1 LTAPYHLGGPE
12 WTKVEQQAVLR
23 GNAPAKIDDKGRLKV
38 PNGFRA
44 LVQQS
49 YGREVFV
56 TSLSGES
63 VRIYPMPVWQ
73 GVEAKLAK
81 MPSAHPSRLRFLDR
95 VNYFGL
101 ASELDSQGRIVI
113 PPHLRESASM
123 SGDVR
128 VFGRIDYIEVWN
140 EERFMQKLQRESW
153 TDDDGLRIA
162 EHGI

>member
-1 LTAPYHLGGPE
+1 MADLKG
-12 WTKVEQQAVLR
+12 LR
-23 GNAPAKIDDKGRLKV
+23 GSAPARVEDKGRLKI
-38 PNGFRA
+38 PTGFRG
-44 LVQQS
+44 VIQDQH
-49 YGREVFV
+49 GPDVFV
-56 TSLSGES
+56 TSLTGEC
-63 VRIYPMPVWQ
+63 VRIYPMPVWL
-73 GVEAKLAK
+73 ETERKLLQ
-81 MPSAHPSRLRFLDR
+81 MPSSHPARMKFLDR